1 MKHLFTF
8 LLNYIFLCSSFFG
21 NMDASALSAAAANI
35 TGSKRSSPSATS
47 STSLASP
54 LYSARAS
61 KGGEVDASEE
71 GNAVTAKGKA
81 RRKSKNEGAE
91 VTPKSTKSGK
101 NTGRNSVNGKGS
113 KFTFAEGDL
122 LNAHE
127 VTHDAG
133 VLLNMALPSPKMLTS
148 SLGSSSLSNLNSS
161 SLTNLTSTLSSNLS
175 GTLGST
181 LSASLASAL
190 NTNITTTSPFCALNG
205 TSEVLMRSTTPLED
219 NEAASTLMNL
229 FTPGGQPVGKCL
241 YIVVHLHVTIAQRFS
256 KSYVT
261 TIVADY
267 HPLCV
272 PNSSYFLSFYY
283 TQREQASAVGTVQ
296 QSRPPHRPVEP
307 SPCRQM

>member
-1 MKHLFTF
+1 
-8 LLNYIFLCSSFFG
+8 
-21 NMDASALSAAAANI
+21 MDASALSAAAANI
-35 TGSKRSSPSATS
+35 TGSKRNSPSATS
-47 STSLASP
+47 STSLTSP
-54 LYSARAS
+54 LYSARANKS
-61 KGGEVDASEE
+61 GEADASEE

-122 LNAHE
+122 LNSHE

-175 GTLGST
+175 GTLGSS

-205 TSEVLMRSTTPLED
+205 TSDVLMRSTTPLED

-229 FTPGGQPVGKCL
+229 FTPGGQPVGKC
-241 YIVVHLHVTIAQRFS
+241 F
-256 KSYVT
+256 
-261 TIVADY
+261 
-267 HPLCV
+267 
-272 PNSSYFLSFYY
+272 
-283 TQREQASAVGTVQ
+283 
-296 QSRPPHRPVEP
+296 
-307 SPCRQM
+307 